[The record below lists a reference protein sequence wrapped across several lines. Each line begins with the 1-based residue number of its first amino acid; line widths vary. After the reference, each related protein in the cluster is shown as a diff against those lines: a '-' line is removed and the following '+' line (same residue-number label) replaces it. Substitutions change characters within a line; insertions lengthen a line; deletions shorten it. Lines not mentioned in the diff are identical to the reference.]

1 MKFEPA
7 LTGQFLWECD
17 KFSKNATN
25 IESLFDESV
34 QKHQAGDLTGAAVG
48 YAAVLN
54 EDSRHSEAW
63 HFAGL
68 IAHQMGNSNDALQ
81 QIKYAIEIDPAN
93 PEYYSNLASIFNSM
107 REQESALVS
116 AEKAIEISPEF
127 GPAFFQK
134 GIALGKQ
141 NKTDDA
147 LISFYTASKF
157 GFSEVQVLNETARLK
172 QFRGDFLGAIE
183 DIQRTL
189 AINTDNP
196 QAYFQ
201 LSQFVNMGEY
211 QFTDLQLS
219 SLRSFLEIPDLNLV
233 ASNRLNVAM
242 AVHLET
248 QKDFPRAFKHYSQAA
263 DATHA
268 LGDAKGFRF
277 VKDRREAVVDD
288 LVEFFTAEKIEQF
301 SKNGNPSAA
310 PVFIVGMPRSGTTL
324 LQQMLSRHSAV
335 EAVGELESLGDL
347 ISSRF
352 GDASQVRLRDM
363 IKTLD
368 DFWIRAS
375 AQGYIDQLTRYTS
388 FDDLGEGGGADFSM
402 RFIDKMPANYL
413 HIGFITML
421 FPNARI
427 INCIR
432 DPRDVCLSCY
442 FQSFSD
448 EKLQFDTSQV
458 EYLAVIYRNY
468 SRLMNHW
475 RSVVPESVFDVCYES
490 LTDMPEEIIKS
501 VVEHL
506 GLPWEQGVL
515 EFHNSDPVVSTASSV
530 QVRRPIYKT
539 SRNKWKRYEAQLP
552 ELLKALEPEIIEYES
567 RQK

>member
-1 MKFEPA
+1 M
-7 LTGQFLWECD
+7 
-17 KFSKNATN
+17 SN

-34 QKHQAGDLTGAAVG
+34 QKHQAGDLTGAAIG

-107 REQESALVS
+107 EEQESALVS
-116 AEKAIEISPEF
+116 ADKAIELSSEF
-127 GPAFFQK
+127 SPAFFQK

-141 NKTDDA
+141 NKIDDA
-147 LISFYTASKF
+147 LISFYAASKF
-157 GFSEVQVLNETARLK
+157 GFSEIQVLNETARLN

-183 DIQRTL
+183 DIRRAL
-189 AINTDNP
+189 AIDADNP

-211 QFTDLQLS
+211 QFDESQLC
-219 SLRSFLEIPDLNLV
+219 SLRSFLEMPDLNLV

-248 QKDFPRAFKHYSQAA
+248 QKDFPRAFKHFKQAA

-277 VKDRREAVVDD
+277 VKDRRETVVDD
-288 LVEFFTAEKIEQF
+288 LVEFFTREKIEQF

-363 IKTLD
+363 FKTLD

-375 AQGYIDQLTRYTS
+375 AQGYVDQLTRYTS
-388 FDDLGEGGGADFSM
+388 FDDLGEGGGADFPM

-421 FPNARI
+421 FPNAHI

-458 EYLAVIYRNY
+458 EYLAAIYRNY

-490 LTDMPEEIIKS
+490 LTETPEEIIKS
-501 VVEHL
+501 VVVHL

>member
-1 MKFEPA
+1 MSNIKTLFE
-7 LTGQFLWECD
+7 
-17 KFSKNATN
+17 
-25 IESLFDESV
+25 ESV
-34 QKHQAGDLTGAAVG
+34 QKHHAGDLTGAAVG
-48 YAAVLN
+48 YAAVLK
-54 EDSRHSEAW
+54 EDSRHSDAW

-107 REQESALVS
+107 KEQESALVS
-116 AEKAIEISPEF
+116 AEKAIELSPEF
-127 GPAFFQK
+127 APAFFQK
-134 GIALGKQ
+134 GISLGKQ
-141 NKTDDA
+141 NKISEA
-147 LISFYTASKF
+147 LVSFYEASKF
-157 GFSEVQVLNETARLK
+157 GFSEVQVLNETSRLK
-172 QFRGDFLGAIE
+172 QFQGDFLGAIE
-183 DIQRTL
+183 DIRRAL
-189 AINTDNP
+189 AIDADNP

-201 LSQFVNMGEY
+201 LSQFVNLGEY

-219 SLRSFLEIPDLNLV
+219 SLRAFLEMPELSLV

-242 AVHLET
+242 AVHLE
-248 QKDFPRAFKHYSQAA
+248 KEKEFANAFEHYSRAA

-268 LGDAKGFRF
+268 LGKAKGLQFDSDQSQT
-277 VKDRREAVVDD
+277 VIDD
-288 LVEFFTAEKIEQF
+288 LIEFFTSETIQKFAE
-301 SKNGNPSAA
+301 NGNPSAA

-324 LQQMLSRHSAV
+324 VQQMLSRHSEV

-347 ISSRF
+347 VSSRF
-352 GDASQVRLRDM
+352 GDASQVRLQEM
-363 IKTLD
+363 FKTLD

-388 FDDLGEGGGADFSM
+388 FDDLGEGGGADFSK
-402 RFIDKMPANYL
+402 RFIDKMPANYF
-413 HIGFITML
+413 HIGFITMM

-427 INCIR
+427 INCRR

-448 EKLQFDTSQV
+448 EKLQFNTSQF
-458 EYLAVIYRNY
+458 EYLATVYRNY

-475 RSVVPESVFDVCYES
+475 RSVAPAAVFDVSYEN
-490 LTDMPEEIIKS
+490 LTESPEDVIKP

-506 GLPWEQGVL
+506 GLEWESSVL

-539 SRNKWKRYEAQLP
+539 SRNKWKRYESQLG
-552 ELLKALEPEIIEYES
+552 EFFNLIAPEIEDFEARS
-567 RQK
+567 